1 MNAID
6 PAVATIIQT
15 AATAQ
20 FGPVGGA
27 GAQLVIG
34 AIAALAAR
42 QDALGRQMSRDEA
55 IAAAIELVSHPLPMP
70 VDVADGAPTP

>member
-6 PAVATIIQT
+6 PTVAAIIQT

-20 FGPVGGA
+20 FGPLGGA

-34 AIAALAAR
+34 AFAALAAR
-42 QDALGRQMSRDEA
+42 QHALGRDMSREELL
-55 IAAAIELVSHPLPMP
+55 AAARELVASPLPLP
-70 VDVADGAPTP
+70 VDVAEHGGHV